1 MKLDT
6 GDISRALRRS
16 FLFESFQDDELAD
29 IISQSSIRR
38 YMAGEYIFWEGDPP
52 ERFYLLTDGR
62 VKVVK
67 HGNAGRETVV
77 AFFQPGDIF
86 GEVAV
91 LENKP
96 YPASCLA
103 VNDSSA
109 LVLDRQDFLAFIE
122 RHPALAMAMV
132 GILSARLREAQSRLH
147 DLAGERVDQRL
158 ARTLERLTEK
168 LGPELPFTRQDLADM
183 SGTTLETTVRFLS
196 RLKEGNIVASR
207 RGLVIIKDRER
218 LRLLAEGPPASA

>member
-1 MKLDT
+1 LDNVELR
-6 GDISRALRRS
+6 RALRHS
-16 FLFESFQDDELAD
+16 FLFEPAGDAELDDIVAKATF
-29 IISQSSIRR
+29 RR
-38 YMAGEYIFWEGDPP
+38 YAAGEYIFWEGDRPD
-52 ERFYLLTDGR
+52 RFFLLTEGR

-77 AFFQPGDIF
+77 AFFQPGEVF

-96 YPASCLA
+96 YPASC
-103 VNDSSA
+103 VVVKDCTVM
-109 LVLDRQDFLAFIE
+109 VLDRVEFQSFIKS
-122 RHPALAMAMV
+122 HPALALALV

-158 ARTLERLTEK
+158 ARTLERLTDK

-196 RLKEGNIVASR
+196 RLKEGGIISSK
-207 RGLVIIKDRER
+207 RGQVTIEDLDR
-218 LRLLAEGPPASA
+218 LRLLAEGPPGTG